1 LAELVQALLLPEE
14 ECAAA
19 DARLAEGFA
28 AEPAEPQV
36 DDHSVPAEGSN
47 ERAPADYWAAQR
59 VADSGLPPAY
69 SVALQVAGWEKSLP
83 GDYWVAPQLAGL
95 ELLLAG

>member
-1 LAELVQALLLPEE
+1 LAELEQALLLPEE

-19 DARLAEGFA
+19 DAHLAQGFAEGL
-28 AEPAEPQV
+28 AEPQ
-36 DDHSVPAEGSN
+36 
-47 ERAPADYWAAQR
+47 

-69 SVALQVAGWEKSLP
+69 SVVLQVAGS
-83 GDYWVAPQLAGL
+83 